1 VPVSR
6 KSPVVCSD
14 ECIYVVS
21 QSPAEMHSSY
31 TKTKLGSFY
40 QNDMAINRNH
50 YTDPLD
56 NNQIPPHQSLLPQV
70 GPLIYSP
77 AVGRAHTHTSRVTS
91 FCSRLAH
98 GCIGFCER
106 HVPALDYHSNSLHT
120 SLGLQVRRWA
130 WASRGLPLGMV
141 LAFHRVWLRQAVQA
155 TAGEALSRHALPCL
169 MASCRVLLV
178 SIPRAHSRGAAV

>member
-1 VPVSR
+1 MSSPSHRLRCIRATRKQSSAPSTKMTWQSTAITTRTRLTTIRFRLIKVFCPRFAPFFSR
-6 KSPVVCSD
+6 LEWAVRTYTHPGLPPVVAACSGV
-14 ECIYVVS
+14 CTWLHRI
-21 QSPAEMHSSY
+21 
-31 TKTKLGSFY
+31 
-40 QNDMAINRNH
+40 
-50 YTDPLD
+50 
-56 NNQIPPHQSLLPQV
+56 
-70 GPLIYSP
+70 
-77 AVGRAHTHTSRVTS
+77 
-91 FCSRLAH
+91 
-98 GCIGFCER
+98 CER